1 MLADRLFSSASGVHN
16 TPADIMERARAAL
29 EGIELDPASSAEA
42 NRTVRAARFYSDQ
55 YSPDRATDEADP
67 TFAGFDGL
75 APVAERWRSQ
85 TLWLN
90 PPFSTE
96 KRRADGTIE
105 LNSKNQPIRQRVIGL
120 WVQRW
125 RATINHKLV
134 SAAMLLVPARTDTE
148 WFRPL
153 FGLAMCFV
161 AGRLTFSDAAN
172 SAPFPTAIIYAGP
185 NEERFYTLFEE
196 VGECGKFVR

>member
-1 MLADRLFSSASGVHN
+1 MQADTMFSSASGVHN
-16 TPADIMERARAAL
+16 TPAEIMERARAAL

-42 NRTVRAARFYSDQ
+42 NRTVRAARFYADL
-55 YSPDRATDEADP
+55 YSPDRDADMNDP

-75 APVAERWRSQ
+75 AQSWRAR

-96 KRRADGTIE
+96 KRNANGAVIISPRTG
-105 LNSKNQPIRQRVIGL
+105 KPQRQRVIGE

-125 RATINHKLV
+125 RGAVTHKYT
-134 SAAMLLVPARTDTE
+134 SAAMLLIPARTDTE

-153 FGLAMCFV
+153 LGLAMCFV
-161 AGRLTFSDAAN
+161 AGRLTFSEAAN
-172 SAPFPTAIIYAGP
+172 SAPFPTAIVYSGP
-185 NEERFYTLFEE
+185 NEERFYILFEE
-196 VGECGKFVR
+196 VGECGKFAR